1 MQYRNKIDITS
12 DQGVEI
18 EAGSLWIRD
27 EDQMILDDD
36 DQHITADYNP
46 EEFSPVEE

>member
-1 MQYRNKIDITS
+1 MYYRNKIDIVT
-12 DQGVEI
+12 DQGVEVD
-18 EAGSLWIRD
+18 AGSLWIRD

-46 EEFSPVEE
+46 EEFSPVED